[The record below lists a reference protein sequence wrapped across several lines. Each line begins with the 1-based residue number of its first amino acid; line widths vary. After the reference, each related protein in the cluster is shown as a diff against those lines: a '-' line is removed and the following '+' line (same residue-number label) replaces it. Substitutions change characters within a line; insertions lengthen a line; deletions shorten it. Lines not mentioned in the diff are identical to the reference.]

1 MIIMSERKKTTM
13 NDHSYDI
20 KGPFDHWVPQNFAD
34 FLVMHA
40 KIYDAD
46 THVQLQN
53 DLVEHFWSFKGEAG
67 WIYLNFMNYFFY

>member
-1 MIIMSERKKTTM
+1 
-13 NDHSYDI
+13 
-20 KGPFDHWVPQNFAD
+20 
-34 FLVMHA
+34 MHA